1 MCSTCILL
9 SQNIYTHILY
19 THTHLSGQLIEES
32 IVFGLETTALVSERT
47 EPKVYYHSPLA
58 MKC

>member
-1 MCSTCILL
+1 MNLIISE
-9 SQNIYTHILY
+9 HIHTYLY
-19 THTHLSGQLIEES
+19 THTYLSGQLIEES